1 MSGGAPRLWVIA
13 GPNGAGKSSLVGAR
27 LARSLPIVN
36 PDDIA
41 RDLGPAGG
49 VARAGR
55 QAIFDRVNMM
65 MQRRSF
71 GIETTMSGAGV
82 LRFMSRAKA
91 EGYRLML
98 IYIGLD
104 RPQLSL
110 MRVAERVNDGGHN
123 VPGVDIARRYPASL
137 ANLGAA
143 LAKSERAWVLDNSGP
158 RRRMLLS
165 RDHGQVRYVTHDLPD
180 WATSHMPDRLRR
192 SADANHIK

>member
-1 MSGGAPRLWVIA
+1 MSSRAPRLWVIA

-41 RDLGPAGG
+41 RNLGPAGR
-49 VARAGR
+49 VAQAGR
-55 QAIFDRVNMM
+55 QAVVDRMNMV
-65 MQRRSF
+65 MQGSSF
-71 GIETTMSGAGV
+71 GIETTMSGVGV

-104 RPQLSL
+104 RPQPSL

-123 VPGVDIARRYPASL
+123 VPGVDIVRRYPASV
-137 ANLGAA
+137 ANLSAA
-143 LAKSERAWVLDNSGP
+143 IELSERSWVLDNSAP
-158 RRRMLLS
+158 RRCLLLS
-165 RDHGQVRYVTHDLPD
+165 CERGQIRNVSEDLPE
-180 WATSHMPDRLRR
+180 WAIT
-192 SADANHIK
+192 HIPEHFRIKT